1 MMLEKLSLLTTLAY
15 YNMSPKRCRSL
26 AEVNVALSG
35 GHSPSEQIRGVHLPA
50 TSLRGQGRTPA
61 T

>member
-1 MMLEKLSLLTTLAY
+1 MLEKLSLLTTLAY
-15 YNMSPKRCRSL
+15 YDLSHELCRSL

-35 GHSPSEQIRGVHLPA
+35 GDSPSEQIRGVHLSA
-50 TSLRGQGRTPA
+50 TSLRGHGRTPA